1 MRPQPVNPPKKPAAP
16 TAAPQPPK
24 QEPAKPA
31 QPSMPRT
38 TASSNNPQESR
49 ELFLKKIQFCRQT
62 LDFNDEG
69 KNTMEKNERLR
80 YLAELTEIL
89 GNQNM
94 VNSLVVPNLEPIMD
108 MIQKNIF
115 RPLPIVKKQ
124 GAGADVEI
132 EGDEVILDPSW
143 PHLQPVYE
151 YFFQLIINES
161 AEVKSLKTFINHK
174 FVQEYLE
181 LFDSEEPK
189 EREYLKNILHRLY
202 AKLVPRR
209 KMIRKAITD
218 TFYTLIHENYKFNG
232 APELLDILASIISGF
247 AVPLREEHIYF
258 FKTVII
264 PLHKVQTCQRFH
276 SELLRCAMLFVSKDP
291 MLAFPLIE
299 GLLKYW
305 PFANYAKETKF
316 LQELLEVLDVC
327 DSPKLEPYID
337 RLFRRLVKSIASPHL
352 QVSDTA
358 MCFFEND
365 FFLGILKLYKT
376 KTFPI
381 LVPVI
386 VHLAD
391 THWHK
396 LLQDSLTALRN
407 ILRDID
413 ASQFDKAAQNK
424 EAKYLYLVTDHDA
437 QKKKREAVESKWD
450 ALLKQAKKANP
461 DMITPVPPYQSAH
474 IVGEHNGLDNG
485 NAVIVE

>member
-1 MRPQPVNPPKKPAAP
+1 MRPNPMGGPVKKQTGTAP
-16 TAAPQPPK
+16 SNKT
-24 QEPAKPA
+24 EA
-31 QPSMPRT
+31 QPQK
-38 TASSNNPQESR
+38 TATVPKTNTANPSQENR
-49 ELFLKKIQFCRQT
+49 DLFLKKLQFCKQT

-69 KNTMEKNERLR
+69 KNSVEKNERLKN
-80 YLAELTEIL
+80 LTELSEIMA
-89 GNQNM
+89 NQ
-94 VNSLVVPNLEPIMD
+94 SLVNNLVIPNLDAVMD

-115 RPLPIVKKQ
+115 RPLPVVKKQ
-124 GAGADVEI
+124 GAAGEMGMDD
-132 EGDEVILDPSW
+132 DEVIFDPSW

-151 YFFQLIINES
+151 FFLQLIINDSDEI
-161 AEVKSLKTFINHK
+161 KGLKAFITHK
-174 FVQEYLE
+174 FIQEFLE

-218 TFYTLIHENYKFNG
+218 TFYTLIHENYKFSG
-232 APELLDILASIISGF
+232 APELLDILAAIISGF

-264 PLHKVQTCQRFH
+264 PLHKVQTCQRYH
-276 SELLRCAMLFVSKDP
+276 SELLRCSMLFVSKDP
-291 MLAFPLIE
+291 MLAFSLVE

-305 PFANYAKETKF
+305 PFANYGKETKF

-365 FFLGILKLYKT
+365 FLLSILKQYKA

-413 ASQFDKAAQNK
+413 AAQFEKAAQNK
-424 EAKYLYLVTDHDA
+424 EAKYLYLVSDTE
-437 QKKKREAVESKWD
+437 QIKKRRDAVETKWD
-450 ALLKQAKKANP
+450 ALLKQAKKTNP
-461 DMITPVPPYQSAH
+461 DMITPDPPYQSTH
-474 IVGEHNGLDNG
+474 IVGEHNGLNNG